1 MTRMTRKQAAEQVLS
16 ECFWGDYVL
25 DADTMLER
33 LDQQDH
39 AFERH
44 LFSKIIENA
53 RFPSKLIR
61 ALFDEAT
68 ISRLLDETAT
78 AHGRNNKR
86 YRLVRANLTGEY
98 ELVPEYGW
106 GRTAA
111 LEPGSSG
118 SAVKNDARLRRRY
131 ESLSKAF
138 SLLAEAAETQKLSRL
153 AQEGMV
159 RRFEYTFELAWK
171 TIRDYLQAK
180 GSLTTYPRDV
190 LKEASQTGLVRDGE
204 AWLDMLE
211 SSDTFAHTYDDACLA
226 EAVTSIR
233 QRFFPSIRELVEGLR
248 AEAT

>member
-61 ALFDEAT
+61 ALFHEAT

-106 GRTAA
+106 DR
-111 LEPGSSG
+111 
-118 SAVKNDARLRRRY
+118 
-131 ESLSKAF
+131 
-138 SLLAEAAETQKLSRL
+138 SR
-153 AQEGMV
+153 
-159 RRFEYTFELAWK
+159 
-171 TIRDYLQAK
+171 
-180 GSLTTYPRDV
+180 
-190 LKEASQTGLVRDGE
+190 GL
-204 AWLDMLE
+204 
-211 SSDTFAHTYDDACLA
+211 
-226 EAVTSIR
+226 
-233 QRFFPSIRELVEGLR
+233 
-248 AEAT
+248 